1 MEKLSEN
8 YLTRFAGVARLYGL
22 SGLNKLHSASVT
34 IVGLGGVGSWVAEAL
49 ARSGVGQLTLIDL
62 DEVCL
67 SNTNRQLPALTS
79 TVGKSKV
86 GVLKERLLDV
96 NPEINVVEVND
107 FLTSDNLSQLITNE
121 TSYVVDA
128 IDGLSNKCALIAYCR
143 DHNIPIITCAGA
155 GGKKDP
161 SQIKIM
167 DLAKTY
173 NDPLVFRAR
182 KKLRTQYGFPSSK
195 RWNIPCV
202 FSAEELTYPTPD
214 GETCNTPVQSENL
227 KLDCSNGFGTTT
239 FITGTFAF
247 LAASQVV
254 NDLTVKP

>member
-1 MEKLSEN
+1 MQSLPEN
-8 YLTRFAGVARLYGL
+8 YLIRFAGVARLYGM
-22 SGLNKLHSASVT
+22 SGLKALYQSRVT

-49 ARSGVGQLTLIDL
+49 ARTGVGQLTLIDL

-79 TVGKSKV
+79 TVGRSKIS
-86 GVLKERLLDV
+86 VLKERLLDI
-96 NPEINVVEVND
+96 NPEINVITVED
-107 FLTSDNLSQLITNE
+107 FLTSDNLKELITSDC
-121 TSYVVDA
+121 SYVVDA
-128 IDGLSNKCALIAYCR
+128 IDGLSNKCALIAYCF
-143 DHNIPIITCAGA
+143 DQKIPIITCAGA

-182 KKLRTQYGFPSSK
+182 KKLRSQYGFPSSK

-214 GETCNTPVQSENL
+214 GETCQTPVQAENL

-254 NDLTVKP
+254 NDLTRPV